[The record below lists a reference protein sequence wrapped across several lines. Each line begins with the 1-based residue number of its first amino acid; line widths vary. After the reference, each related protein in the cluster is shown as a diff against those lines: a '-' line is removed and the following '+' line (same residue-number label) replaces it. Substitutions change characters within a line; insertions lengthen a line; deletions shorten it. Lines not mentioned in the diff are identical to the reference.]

1 MEKISKTMSSFINTK
16 TANRLK
22 DSSERAEA
30 AGTLTA
36 EQLAV
41 IYANKWFKI
50 FVPPQYGG
58 LNMSLPEA
66 LRLEEDLARIDG
78 SLGWTVT
85 LCAGA
90 NMFVGYIAPGLADEI
105 FHDEK
110 ICLGGSGAATGTAEV
125 LADGYLI
132 NGFWKYATGA
142 PHLTHFT
149 ANCRLKQNGRW
160 LTDEHGQAVT
170 RSFIFTK
177 NEVMLHHTWNPMG
190 LVATASHDFEIRNII
205 VPKKRAFMIDV
216 KHSVF
221 DDPVYHY
228 PFLQFAETT
237 IAVNSL
243 GMAKHFMEAVTET
256 FTQRDHAGTLPP
268 EKYDRLMKQVHFA
281 ANFLEKSREQFY
293 AKVDESWQQL
303 YVEKTIS
310 AELLKRVSQL
320 SRELAKLCRKLVA
333 EIYPLCG
340 LSATQKGTV
349 INRIFRDLFTGSQ
362 HSLLVS

>member
-1 MEKISKTMSSFINTK
+1 MSSFINTK

-50 FVPPQYGG
+50 LVPKQYGG
-58 LNMSLPEA
+58 LAMSLPEA
-66 LRLEEDLARIDG
+66 LRLEEYLARIDG

-90 NMFVGYIAPGLADEI
+90 NFFAGYIDPALAQQVFCNETV
-105 FHDEK
+105 
-110 ICLGGSGAATGTAEV
+110 CLGGSGAATGSAEV
-125 LADGYLI
+125 LADGYRV
-132 NGFWKYATGA
+132 NGYWKYATGA

-149 ANCRLKQNGRW
+149 ANCKLVQNGQL
-160 LTDEHGQAVT
+160 LTNENGQAVI

-177 NEVMLHHTWNPMG
+177 DEVILHHTWNPMG
-190 LVATASHDFEIRNII
+190 LIATASYDFEIKNRI
-205 VPKKRAFMIDV
+205 VPKERMFLIDV
-216 KHSVF
+216 KHSNF
-221 DDPVYHY
+221 DDPVYQY

-243 GMAKHFMEAVTET
+243 GMAEHFIDEVCQLFKSKLEMGEINEEQYA
-256 FTQRDHAGTLPP
+256 
-268 EKYDRLMKQVHFA
+268 RLQKQLDFANHFLQK
-281 ANFLEKSREQFY
+281 NREPFY
-293 AKVDESWQQL
+293 ALVDQSWEQL
-303 YVEKTIS
+303 VTNKTIAS
-310 AELLKRVSQL
+310 ALLERISFL
-320 SRELAKLCRKLVA
+320 SKGIAKAARELVT

-340 LSATQKGTV
+340 ISATQKGTV
-349 INRIFRDLFTGSQ
+349 INRIFRDMFTGSQ

>member
-1 MEKISKTMSSFINTK
+1 MINDIDIQIEKI
-16 TANRLK
+16 LK
-22 DSSERAEA
+22 ESSERAEA
-30 AGTLTA
+30 NGTLTA

-41 IYANKWFKI
+41 AYANKWFKI
-50 FVPPQYGG
+50 FAPPQYGG

-110 ICLGGSGAATGTAEV
+110 ICLGGSGAATGSAEV
-125 LADGYLI
+125 LADGYRV
-132 NGFWKYATGA
+132 NGYWKYATGA

-149 ANCRLKQNGRW
+149 ANCKLVQNGQL
-160 LTDEHGQAVT
+160 LTNENGQAVI

-177 NEVMLHHTWNPMG
+177 DEVILHHTWNPMG
-190 LVATASHDFEIRNII
+190 LIATASYDFEIKNRII
-205 VPKKRAFMIDV
+205 PKERMFLIDV
-216 KHSVF
+216 KHSNF
-221 DDPVYHY
+221 DDPVYQY

-243 GMAKHFMEAVTET
+243 GMAEHFIDEV
-256 FTQRDHAGTLPP
+256 QRVFKLKFEEGKINE
-268 EKYDRLMKQVHFA
+268 EKYARLQKQLDFANHFLQK
-281 ANFLEKSREQFY
+281 NREQFY
-293 AKVDESWQQL
+293 DLVDQSWEQL
-303 YVEKTIS
+303 ATTKTIAHALLERISFLSKGIAKS
-310 AELLKRVSQL
+310 A
-320 SRELAKLCRKLVA
+320 RELVT

-340 LSATQKGTV
+340 ISATQKGTV

-362 HSLLVS
+362 HSLLSS